1 MKLKTKLSVL
11 VLLTLILTLM
21 SGCQPKTPEI
31 PLQDILD
38 AVKEEMGDDYI
49 PSRPLD
55 AEAIENITGIKPELV
70 KEFLAE
76 GPMMSMH
83 VDTFMAFR
91 AEAGKGDDIAEALSA
106 YRKFL
111 VEESMQYPMNLAKV
125 QASKVVQQGDYVFFL
140 VLGAFDDTSE
150 DSQSKE
156 AIEFAQKEV
165 ADVEKVIEEFF
176 KS

>member
-1 MKLKTKLSVL
+1 MKLKTKISVL
-11 VLLTLILTLM
+11 VLLTLILTLL

-49 PSRPLD
+49 PSRPMEMD
-55 AEAIENITGIKPELV
+55 EIENFTGINASLV
-70 KEFLAE
+70 KDFIAE

-83 VDTFMAFR
+83 VDTFMSFR
-91 AEAGKGDDIAEALSA
+91 AEKGKGDEIAEALNA

-125 QASKVVQQGDYVFFL
+125 QSAKVVQEGDYVFFL
-140 VLGAFDDTSE
+140 MLGAFDDTSE

-165 ADVEKVIEEFF
+165 AAVEKVIREFF

>member
-1 MKLKTKLSVL
+1 MKLKTKLAL
-11 VLLTLILTLM
+11 MFLILLSLTIL

-38 AVKEEMGDDYI
+38 AVKEDMGDDYI
-49 PSRPLD
+49 PSRPMD
-55 AEAIENITGIKPELV
+55 AKEVENFTGVKPDLV
-70 KEFLAE
+70 KEFIAE

-91 AEAGKGDDIAEALSA
+91 AEAGKGKQVADALKA

-140 VLGAFDDTSE
+140 MLGAFDDSSADAE
-150 DSQSKE
+150 SKE

-165 ADVEKVIEEFF
+165 ADVEKVLLGFF
-176 KS
+176 K

>member
-11 VLLTLILTLM
+11 VLLTLILTLL

-31 PLQDILD
+31 PLQDIID

-49 PSRPLD
+49 PSNPLD
-55 AEAIENITGIKPELV
+55 AEEVEIITGVKPTLV
-70 KEFLAE
+70 KDFTAE
-76 GPMMSMH
+76 GPLMSMH

-91 AEAGKGDDIAEALSA
+91 AEEGKGDEIAKTLNA

-125 QASKVVQQGDYVFFL
+125 QSAKVVQEGDYVFFIM
-140 VLGAFDDTSE
+140 LGAFDDTSE

-165 ADVEKVIEEFF
+165 AAVEKVILEFF